1 MAALTSKLPKQPL
14 TSHPSVKSKLETG
27 TFLTFA
33 LRYISETT
41 TVHVSEYDYREDS
54 VVVSGNLITSRGPG
68 MPILSTIIFMA
79 ISDKHGQAL
88 RFPLLSLSSSTS
100 VAPLSAKKSRGQ
112 WCSRPGRLG
121 DLIRRTREEI

>member
-41 TVHVSEYDYREDS
+41 TVHVSEYDYREDP

-68 MPILSTIIFMA
+68 AFFSLHYQFYGNQQRAWTGTAFPF
-79 ISDKHGQAL
+79 AL
-88 RFPLLSLSSSTS
+88 TLVEHLCGAT
-100 VAPLSAKKSRGQ
+100 K
-112 WCSRPGRLG
+112 
-121 DLIRRTREEI
+121 REEVQGPMVFPPGTPW